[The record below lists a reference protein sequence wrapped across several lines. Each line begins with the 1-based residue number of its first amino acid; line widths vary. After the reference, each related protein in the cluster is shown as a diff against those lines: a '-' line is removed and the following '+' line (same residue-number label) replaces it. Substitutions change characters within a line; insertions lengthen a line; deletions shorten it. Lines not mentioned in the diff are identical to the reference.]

1 MTYKQERFMSILHRT
16 SELARKKKPS
26 LMGERMNSPHTNP
39 MITKRIVKL

>member
-16 SELARKKKPS
+16 KRSRPEKKHS
-26 LMGERMNSPHTNP
+26 LMGTHVFPHTNP